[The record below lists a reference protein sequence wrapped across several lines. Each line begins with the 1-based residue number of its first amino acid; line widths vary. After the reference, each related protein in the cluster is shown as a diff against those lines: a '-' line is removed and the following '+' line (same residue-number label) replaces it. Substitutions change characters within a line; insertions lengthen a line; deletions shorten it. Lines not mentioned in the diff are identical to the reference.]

1 MPIYEYACKYC
12 GEIVEGFFNLSDRA
26 PMCHGG
32 EMRRI
37 PSQFS
42 YKVKG
47 VYARKKEQPTNSL
60 ELDQLLSGHGE
71 APVFPSSEVKE
82 KAEWAVKKGR
92 MGDTDLKL

>member
-12 GEIVEGFFNLSDRA
+12 GEIVEGFFNLTDRA
-26 PMCHGG
+26 PMCHGLA
-32 EMRRI
+32 MRRI
-37 PSQFS
+37 PSLFS
-42 YKVKG
+42 HKTKG
-47 VYARKKEQPTNSL
+47 TFTRNREQPTNSL

-92 MGDTDLKL
+92 MGDYDLKL

>member
-37 PSQFS
+37 PSSFS

-47 VYARKKEQPTNSL
+47 TFTRTVAEPTNAL

-82 KAEWAVKKGR
+82 KVEWSVKKGR
-92 MGDTDLKL
+92 MGDYDLKL

>member
-12 GEIVEGFFNLSDRA
+12 GETTEGFYNHSDHA
-26 PMCHGG
+26 PMCHGV

-37 PSQFS
+37 PSLFS

-47 VYARKKEQPTNSL
+47 SFARNKEQPTNSL
-60 ELDQLLSGHGE
+60 ELDQLLSAHGE

-82 KAEWAVKKGR
+82 KAKWAVKQGR
-92 MGDTDLKL
+92 MGEMDKTI

>member
-12 GEIVEGFFNLSDRA
+12 GEIVEGFYNHSDRA
-26 PMCHGG
+26 PMCHGQ

-37 PSQFS
+37 PSAFT

-47 VYARKKEQPTNSL
+47 SFTRNKAEPTNKL

-71 APVFPSSEVKE
+71 APVFSSSEVKE

-92 MGDTDLKL
+92 MGDMDLKV